1 MITEMF
7 ILVLCVTLLAQA
19 KVLTV
24 SALVEISN
32 DRFLSTVITSNVIM
46 SHRSIEILCLV
57 IVLKFEV
64 RKDWS

>member
-1 MITEMF
+1 VITEMF

-64 RKDWS
+64 RKDGC

>member
-64 RKDWS
+64 RKDGC

>member
-1 MITEMF
+1 MF

-64 RKDWS
+64 RKDGC